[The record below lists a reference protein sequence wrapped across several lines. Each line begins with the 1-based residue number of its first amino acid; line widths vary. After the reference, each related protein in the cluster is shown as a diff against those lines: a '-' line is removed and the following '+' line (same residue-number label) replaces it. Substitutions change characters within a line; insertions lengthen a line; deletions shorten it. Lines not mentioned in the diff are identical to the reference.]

1 MSAQK
6 AKVLQDLRQEFPLRP
21 LFEIAQ
27 LHDLISACSKY
38 GDLYFE
44 PDRGWL
50 SALQH
55 GCPDVMGYEGAVT
68 DTDVSVLVK

>member
-44 PDRGWL
+44 PD
-50 SALQH
+50 
-55 GCPDVMGYEGAVT
+55 
-68 DTDVSVLVK
+68 